1 MLFLFLSTSFYH
13 PIRSPSLTEC
23 QSKLTW
29 TSFELCGFS
38 RCKKGLKSLNFTLST
53 IITKK
58 NDSIFTKLV
67 LWCRILTALS
77 YEVYKPFLFNTM
89 ECVTLR
95 GPMINRDYI
104 QILRPPS
111 SLPSGKLQK
120 STWCTFKKRKGV
132 YKLTIHYLLNNCQ
145 VASQFVFF
153 SLFLSQS
160 LQKFIGIYIYKIKE
174 KFR

>member
-38 RCKKGLKSLNFTLST
+38 RCKKGLKSLNFTLSS

-77 YEVYKPFLFNTM
+77 YEVYNLFFFLFNTM

-95 GPMINRDYI
+95 GPMINRDYF

-120 STWCTFKKRKGV
+120 STWCTFIKRKGV

-153 SLFLSQS
+153 LSLFISIIT
-160 LQKFIGIYIYKIKE
+160 KIYRHIYI
-174 KFR
+174 